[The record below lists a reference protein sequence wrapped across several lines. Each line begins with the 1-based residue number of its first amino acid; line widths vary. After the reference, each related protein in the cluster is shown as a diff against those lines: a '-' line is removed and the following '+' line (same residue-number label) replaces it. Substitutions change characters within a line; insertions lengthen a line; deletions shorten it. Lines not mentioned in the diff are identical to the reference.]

1 MNIQMT
7 VSPTEGGG
15 KGMGELKRILG
26 QLADLE
32 EQIAHKTK
40 TAFLTNL
47 DARKLICDQALI
59 LAADISLAACSAVG
73 QGSALSPILSR
84 GLAKGLFLGLR
95 EVGEDMYDGAYL
107 TMRGMMAGAALC
119 DADLYPIVLA
129 GSRVIL
135 TTAEQHGADREEI
148 IKKLASGAIEGGSAS
163 FSEAASIENLFL
175 EMFELVGPAA

>member
-1 MNIQMT
+1 
-7 VSPTEGGG
+7 
-15 KGMGELKRILG
+15 
-26 QLADLE
+26 
-32 EQIAHKTK
+32 
-40 TAFLTNL
+40 
-47 DARKLICDQALI
+47 
-59 LAADISLAACSAVG
+59 
-73 QGSALSPILSR
+73 
-84 GLAKGLFLGLR
+84 
-95 EVGEDMYDGAYL
+95 
-107 TMRGMMAGAALC
+107 MMAGAALC